1 MKNKLFQKA
10 SSLFVGALVRSSI
23 LMAVL
28 LIAAS
33 SCFAAEDPNPEI
45 RGRRSD
51 PLVGTWEW
59 QATYSQVAPG
69 FPAKFGGSEI
79 FNSDG
84 TMLVVTNLPGVT
96 IGAGS
101 WKPTGFDRYS
111 LTVTFYRTD
120 PRFPLMLPD
129 TINVN
134 LRLVDLDTYT
144 TADVLMPLDPS
155 GQPLFDPSCPGAG
168 GLCAFNGTVQGK
180 RQAFANFNTLL
191 P

>member
-1 MKNKLFQKA
+1 MKSTLFSKA
-10 SSLFVGALVRSSI
+10 SSLFVRASVRRSI

-28 LIAAS
+28 LIASS

-45 RGRRSD
+45 RVRRND

-101 WKPTGFDRYS
+101 WKPTGFGRYS

-129 TINVN
+129 TIHVN

-144 TADVLMPLDPS
+144 TTDVLMPLDPS